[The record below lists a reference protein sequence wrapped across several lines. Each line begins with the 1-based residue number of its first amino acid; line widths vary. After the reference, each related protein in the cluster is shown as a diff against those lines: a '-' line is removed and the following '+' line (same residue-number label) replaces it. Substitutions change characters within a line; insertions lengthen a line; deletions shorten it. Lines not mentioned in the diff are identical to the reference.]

1 MYADKDFQLLEARTA
16 DVRVEM
22 PWRGKDRPYINPH
35 AVFNR
40 EPHVV
45 GEQHEHL
52 TAVIG
57 KNGTGKS
64 HLLSAIVQTFLRLEE
79 LHQGKRNEIKGDLP
93 LKLLVYRVDGYHCRV
108 EQTGHRSISF
118 QMNGSEVAPRD
129 LALPKRIVALTISPF
144 DKFPLPRTNRGSVVQ
159 IDASSSM
166 YQYLGLRDNFGKAS
180 IRTLLFRSLS
190 SLFDT
195 TDNNALRL
203 SNIGAVFEFLGM
215 RPMVN
220 VIYRFRERSLLR
232 SIASGLDP
240 YTDDSV
246 PYRQRRL
253 LEDIAQSDVSKSTL
267 LTLANLAFDKANG
280 NRIETHADL
289 ETGFQDR
296 LFLDLQPLRRAG
308 FLSMSGVEVEL
319 KDGGPTDLLQASSG
333 QLSMVSALIA
343 LASVIKNG
351 SLVLIDEPELSLH
364 PEWQVKYIDLLLRT
378 FARYH
383 GCHFVVATHSPMV
396 ISELPEHAEVISLDQ
411 EELPSTK
418 ELKGQ
423 SADYL
428 LAEIFGAPTA
438 NNLHVRDRIVTALRL
453 IARGDVNSV
462 AFQEALADLRKYA
475 TEMEPNDPAAEL
487 IKNVEEAATDAGTEA
502 QS

>member
-1 MYADKDFQLLEARTA
+1 MYAEIDFQLLEARTA
-16 DVRVEM
+16 SVRVEM
-22 PWRGKDRPYINPH
+22 PWRKDRPYINPH
-35 AVFNR
+35 AIFSR
-40 EPHVV
+40 KPHMT

-79 LHQGKRNEIKGDLP
+79 LHQGKREEIKDDLP
-93 LKLLVYRVDGYHCRV
+93 LELLVYRVDGYHCAV
-108 EQTGHRSISF
+108 AKTGRRSISI
-118 QMNGSEVAPRD
+118 QVNGNEVTPRD
-129 LALPKRIVALTISPF
+129 LPLPKRIVALTISPF
-144 DKFPLPRTNRGSVVQ
+144 DKFPLPRTLDRSAVQ
-159 IDASSSM
+159 VDAASSM

-180 IRTLLFRSLS
+180 IRTLLFRSLN
-190 SLFDT
+190 SLFDA
-195 TDNNALRL
+195 TDSNSLRL
-203 SNIGAVFEFLGM
+203 SNIGAVFDFLGM
-215 RPMVN
+215 RPVVN
-220 VIYRFRERSLLR
+220 VIYRFRERSLLQT
-232 SIASGLDP
+232 IASGFES
-240 YTDDSV
+240 YADDGLSFT
-246 PYRQRRL
+246 RKRL
-253 LEDIAQSDVSKSTL
+253 LENIARSHVSPSQL
-267 LTLANLAFDKANG
+267 QWLAGLALEKATG

-289 ETGFQDR
+289 ETGFQDP

-308 FLSMSGVEVEL
+308 LLSMSGVEVEL
-319 KDGGPTDLLQASSG
+319 KDGCPTDLLQASSG

-428 LAEIFGAPTA
+428 LAEVFGAPTS
-438 NNLHVRDRIVTALRL
+438 NNLHIRGRIVAALRM
-453 IARGDVNSV
+453 IANGDMNSK
-462 AFQEALADLRKYA
+462 AFGEALDDLRKFA
-475 TEMEPNDPAAEL
+475 TELESSDPAAEL
-487 IKNVEEAATDAGTEA
+487 IKNVEEAVRDAGTEA

>member
-1 MYADKDFQLLEARTA
+1 MYAENDFQLLEARTA

-22 PWRGKDRPYINPH
+22 PWRSRDRPYINPH
-35 AVFNR
+35 AVLSR
-40 EPHVV
+40 KPHTD

-64 HLLSAIVQTFLRLEE
+64 HLLSAIVRTFLRLEE
-79 LHQGKRNEIKGDLP
+79 LQQGREIKDELP
-93 LKLLVYRVDGYHCRV
+93 LELLVYRVDGDHCTITQEGR
-108 EQTGHRSISF
+108 RSIKI
-118 QMNGSEVAPRD
+118 QVNGNEISPSN
-129 LALPKRIVALTISPF
+129 LLLPKRIVALTISPF
-144 DKFPLPRTNRGSVVQ
+144 DKFPLPRALHRSVAHA
-159 IDASSSM
+159 DAASSM
-166 YQYLGLRDNFGKAS
+166 YQYLGLRDNYGKAS

-190 SLFDT
+190 SLFDA
-195 TDNNALRL
+195 TDSSALRL

-220 VIYRFRERSLLR
+220 VIYNFRARSLLNG
-232 SIASGLDP
+232 IARGVDLN
-240 YTDDSV
+240 TDDKLS
-246 PYRQRRL
+246 YTQRRL
-253 LEDIAQSDVSKSTL
+253 LENISRSDATLSNLRGPAQIAL
-267 LTLANLAFDKANG
+267 EKARR

-289 ETGFQDR
+289 ETGFQDP
-296 LFLDLQPLRRAG
+296 LFLELQPLRRAG
-308 FLSMSGVEVEL
+308 LLSMSGVEVEL
-319 KDGGPTDLLQASSG
+319 TDGGPTDLLQASSG

-343 LASVIKNG
+343 LASAIKNG

-411 EELPSTK
+411 EDLPSTK
-418 ELKGQ
+418 ELQGQ

-428 LAEIFGAPTA
+428 LAEVFGAPTSK
-438 NNLHVRDRIVTALRL
+438 NLYVRDRIVIALRM
-453 IARGDVNSV
+453 IANGDVNSK
-462 AFQEALADLRKYA
+462 AFGEALSDLRKFA
-475 TEMEPNDPAAEL
+475 SELEANDPAFEL
-487 IKNVEEAATDAGTEA
+487 IKNVEEAAKDAGSEA
-502 QS
+502 LS

>member
-1 MYADKDFQLLEARTA
+1 MYAENDFQLLEARTA

-22 PWRGKDRPYINPH
+22 PWRRKDRPYINPH
-35 AVFNR
+35 AIFSR
-40 EPHVV
+40 KPHMG

-64 HLLSAIVQTFLRLEE
+64 HLLSAIVQTFMRLEE
-79 LHQGKRNEIKGDLP
+79 LQKGERQRIKYDLP
-93 LKLLVYRVDGYHCRV
+93 LELLVYRVDGYQCTV
-108 EQTGHRSISF
+108 AQTGHRSISI
-118 QMNGSEVAPRD
+118 QVNGQDVAPRD
-129 LALPKRIVALTISPF
+129 LPLPKRIVALTISPF
-144 DKFPLPRTNRGSVVQ
+144 DKFPLPRTIRRSVVQ
-159 IDASSSM
+159 VDAASSM

-190 SLFDT
+190 SLFDA
-195 TDNNALRL
+195 TDNSALRL
-203 SNIGAVFEFLGM
+203 SNIGAVFDFLGM

-220 VIYRFRERSLLR
+220 VIYALRERSLLNE
-232 SIASGLDP
+232 IASGGDP
-240 YTDDSV
+240 YADHGLSYTK
-246 PYRQRRL
+246 RRL
-253 LEDIAQSDVSKSTL
+253 LEDISRSDVSTSHL
-267 LTLANLAFDKANG
+267 QQLARLAFEKADG
-280 NRIETHADL
+280 RRIATHADL
-289 ETGFQDR
+289 ETGFQDP

-308 FLSMSGVEVEL
+308 LLSMSGVEVEL

-351 SLVLIDEPELSLH
+351 SLILIDEPELSLH

-418 ELKGQ
+418 ELQGQ

-428 LAEIFGAPTA
+428 LAEVFGAPTS
-438 NNLHVRDRIVTALRL
+438 NNLYVRDRIVAALRMM
-453 IARGDVNSV
+453 ANGDVNSKD
-462 AFQEALADLRKYA
+462 FREALADLRKFA
-475 TEMEPNDPAAEL
+475 AELEPNDPASEL
-487 IKNVEEAATDAGTEA
+487 IRNVEEAARDAGTEA

>member
-1 MYADKDFQLLEARTA
+1 MLEARTA
-16 DVRVEM
+16 DVRVEI
-22 PWRGKDRPYINPH
+22 PWRHKGRPYINPH
-35 AVFNR
+35 AVFSR
-40 EPHVV
+40 KPHMA

-52 TAVIG
+52 TAIIG

-79 LHQGKRNEIKGDLP
+79 LQQGERKRIKDELP
-93 LKLLVYRVDGYHCRV
+93 LELLVYRVDGHQCRV
-108 EQTGHRSISF
+108 AQTGHRSISI
-118 QMNGSEVAPRD
+118 QVNGEEVAPKD
-129 LALPKRIVALTISPF
+129 LPLPKRIVALTISPF
-144 DKFPLPRTNRGSVVQ
+144 DKFPLPRTIRRSVVQ
-159 IDASSSM
+159 VDAASSM

-195 TDNNALRL
+195 ADNSALRL
-203 SNIGAVFEFLGM
+203 SNIGAVFDFLGM

-220 VIYRFRERSLLR
+220 VIYALRERSLLQT
-232 SIASGLDP
+232 IANGGDP
-240 YTDDSV
+240 YADHDLSYTK
-246 PYRQRRL
+246 RRL
-253 LEDIAQSDVSKSTL
+253 LEDISRSDVSLSHL
-267 LTLANLAFDKANG
+267 QHLARLAFAKALG
-280 NRIETHADL
+280 SRIGTHADL
-289 ETGFQDR
+289 ETGFQDP

-308 FLSMSGVEVEL
+308 LLSMSGVEVEL

-396 ISELPEHAEVISLDQ
+396 VSELPEHAEVISLDQ
-411 EELPSTK
+411 EELPTTK

-428 LAEIFGAPTA
+428 LAEVFGAPTS

-453 IARGDVNSV
+453 IANGDMNSKD
-462 AFQEALADLRKYA
+462 FDEALADLRKFA
-475 TEMEPNDPAAEL
+475 TELEPNDPAAEL
-487 IKNVEEAATDAGTEA
+487 IRNVEEAARDAGTEA

>member
-1 MYADKDFQLLEARTA
+1 MYAENDFQLLEARTA

-22 PWRGKDRPYINPH
+22 PWRKDRPYINPH
-35 AVFNR
+35 AIFSR
-40 EPHVV
+40 KPQLA

-79 LHQGKRNEIKGDLP
+79 LHQGKRQEIKDDLP
-93 LKLLVYRVDGYHCRV
+93 LELLVYRVDGYHCTV
-108 EQTGHRSISF
+108 AQTGRRSISI
-118 QMNGSEVAPRD
+118 QVNGNEVTPRD
-129 LALPKRIVALTISPF
+129 LPLPKRIVALTISPF
-144 DKFPLPRTNRGSVVQ
+144 DKFPLPQTLHRSVVQ
-159 IDASSSM
+159 VDAASSM

-190 SLFDT
+190 SLFDA
-195 TDNNALRL
+195 TDNNSLRL
-203 SNIGAVFEFLGM
+203 SNIGAVFDFLGM

-220 VIYRFRERSLLR
+220 VIYRFRERSLLHD
-232 SIASGLDP
+232 IASGHNP
-240 YTDDSV
+240 YTDDGLS
-246 PYRQRRL
+246 YTKKRL
-253 LEDIAQSDVSKSTL
+253 LEDIARSDVSSSHL
-267 LTLANLAFDKANG
+267 QWLAELALEKATDYH
-280 NRIETHADL
+280 IETHADL
-289 ETGFQDR
+289 ETGFQDP

-308 FLSMSGVEVEL
+308 LLSMSGVEVEL
-319 KDGGPTDLLQASSG
+319 KDGGPTDLLKASSG

-428 LAEIFGAPTA
+428 LAEVFGAPTSK
-438 NNLHVRDRIVTALRL
+438 NLHIRDRIVTALRM
-453 IARGDVNSV
+453 IANGDINSK
-462 AFQEALADLRKYA
+462 AFNEALADLRKFA
-475 TEMEPNDPAAEL
+475 TELEPSAPAAEL
-487 IKNVEEAATDAGTEA
+487 IRNVEEAVRDAGTEA

>member
-1 MYADKDFQLLEARTA
+1 MGR
-16 DVRVEM
+16 
-22 PWRGKDRPYINPH
+22 
-35 AVFNR
+35 
-40 EPHVV
+40 
-45 GEQHEHL
+45 
-52 TAVIG
+52 
-57 KNGTGKS
+57 
-64 HLLSAIVQTFLRLEE
+64 
-79 LHQGKRNEIKGDLP
+79 
-93 LKLLVYRVDGYHCRV
+93 YHCRV
-108 EQTGHRSISF
+108 EQTGQRTISI
-118 QMNGSEVAPRD
+118 QVNGSEVSPKE

-144 DKFPLPRTNRGSVVQ
+144 DKFPLPRTNRRSVVQ
-159 IDASSSM
+159 VDAASSM

-180 IRTLLFRSLS
+180 IRTLLFRSLN
-190 SLFDT
+190 SLFEA
-195 TDNNALRL
+195 TDSGALRL

-220 VIYRFRERSLLR
+220 VIYNLRERSVLR

-240 YTDDSV
+240 DNDDTMS
-246 PYRQRRL
+246 YRQRRL
-253 LEDIAQSDVSKSTL
+253 IEDLIQRDFSKSAL
-267 LTLANLAFDKANG
+267 RELANLALKEARG

-289 ETGFQDR
+289 ETGFQDQ
-296 LFLDLQPLRRAG
+296 LFLELQPLRRAG

-319 KDGGPTDLLQASSG
+319 MDGGPTDLLKASSG

-378 FARYH
+378 FDRYH

-396 ISELPEHAEVISLDQ
+396 ISELPKHAEVISLDQ
-411 EELPSTK
+411 ENLPSTD
-418 ELKGQ
+418 ELQGQ
-423 SADYL
+423 SVDYL

-453 IARGDVNSV
+453 IASGGVKSV
-462 AFQEALADLRKYA
+462 AFREALSDLRKFS
-475 TEMEPNDPAAEL
+475 TEMEPNDPAVEL
-487 IKNVEEAATDAGTEA
+487 IKNVEEAARDAGTEA

>member
-1 MYADKDFQLLEARTA
+1 MYADNDFQLLEARTA

-22 PWRGKDRPYINPH
+22 PWRRKDRPYINPH
-35 AVFNR
+35 AVFER
-40 EPHVV
+40 KPHVI

-57 KNGTGKS
+57 KNGAGKS

-79 LHQGKRNEIKGDLP
+79 LHLGKRQKIRDDLP
-93 LKLLVYRVDGYHCRV
+93 LELLVYRVDGNHCTV
-108 EQTGHRSISF
+108 VKTGRHSISI
-118 QMNGSEVAPRD
+118 QVNGNEVSPRD
-129 LALPKRIVALTISPF
+129 LPLPKRIVALTISPF
-144 DKFPLPRTNRGSVVQ
+144 DKFPLPRILHRSVVQ
-159 IDASSSM
+159 VDAASSM

-195 TDNNALRL
+195 TDNSSLRL

-220 VIYRFRERSLLR
+220 VIYRFRERSMLHD
-232 SIASGLDP
+232 IASGLDP
-240 YTDDSV
+240 YADGEMSYTK
-246 PYRQRRL
+246 RRL
-253 LEDIAQSDVSKSTL
+253 LEDISRSGISSSTL
-267 LTLANLAFDKANG
+267 QLLAKLVLREAKG

-289 ETGFQDR
+289 ETGFQDP

-308 FLSMSGVEVEL
+308 LLSMSGVEIEL

-343 LASVIKNG
+343 LASVIENG

-396 ISELPEHAEVISLDQ
+396 ISELPDHAEVISLDQ
-411 EELPSTK
+411 EKLPSTK
-418 ELKGQ
+418 ELQGQ

-428 LAEIFGAPTA
+428 LAEVFGAPTS
-438 NNLHVRDRIVTALRL
+438 NNLHVRDRVVTALRM
-453 IARGDVNSV
+453 IANGDVNTK
-462 AFQEALADLRKYA
+462 AFEEALADLRKFA
-475 TEMEPNDPAAEL
+475 TELEPDDPAAEL
-487 IKNVEEAATDAGTEA
+487 IKNVEEAARDAGTET

>member
-1 MYADKDFQLLEARTA
+1 MYAENDFQLLEARTA

-22 PWRGKDRPYINPH
+22 PWRRRDRPYINPH
-35 AVFNR
+35 AVFSR
-40 EPHVV
+40 KPHVV

-79 LHQGKRNEIKGDLP
+79 LHQGKRQEIKDDLP
-93 LKLLVYRVDGYHCRV
+93 LELLVYRVDGYHCTV
-108 EQTGHRSISF
+108 AQTGRRSISI
-118 QMNGSEVAPRD
+118 QVNGNEVSPRD
-129 LALPKRIVALTISPF
+129 LPLPKRIVALTISPF
-144 DKFPLPRTNRGSVVQ
+144 DKFPLPRTLHRSVVQ
-159 IDASSSM
+159 VDAASSM

-190 SLFDT
+190 SLFDA
-195 TDNNALRL
+195 TDNNSLRL

-220 VIYRFRERSLLR
+220 VIYRFRERSLLHD
-232 SIASGLDP
+232 IASGLDP
-240 YTDDSV
+240 YTDDRLS
-246 PYRQRRL
+246 YTKKRL
-253 LEDIAQSDVSKSTL
+253 LEDIARSDVSLSHL
-267 LTLANLAFDKANG
+267 QWLAKLALEKATG

-289 ETGFQDR
+289 ETGFQDP

-308 FLSMSGVEVEL
+308 LLSMSGVEVEL

-428 LAEIFGAPTA
+428 LAEVFGAPTS
-438 NNLHVRDRIVTALRL
+438 NNLHIRDRIVTALRM
-453 IARGDVNSV
+453 IANGDMNSK
-462 AFQEALADLRKYA
+462 AFGEALADLRKFA
-475 TEMEPNDPAAEL
+475 TELEPNDPAAEL
-487 IKNVEEAATDAGTEA
+487 IRNVEEAARDAGTEA